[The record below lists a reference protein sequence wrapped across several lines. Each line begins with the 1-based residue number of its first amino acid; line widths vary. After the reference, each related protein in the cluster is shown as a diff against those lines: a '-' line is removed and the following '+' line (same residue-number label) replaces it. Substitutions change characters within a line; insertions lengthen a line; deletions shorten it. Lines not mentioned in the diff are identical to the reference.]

1 MTAQKLLKIQSV
13 LQNRMQLRLKEPFLG
28 HAAYNHY
35 SSYYANPLVSD
46 RKQTKD
52 VIVLSLDNSVVPTV
66 CMLQNNTNCT
76 F

>member
-1 MTAQKLLKIQSV
+1 MTAQKLLKIQYV

-52 VIVLSLDNSVVPTV
+52 VIELVTWYLSSAYAT
-66 CMLQNNTNCT
+66 NTNCT